1 VVATKRK
8 MGPANSVPGYLK
20 VVEIIQREIA
30 LGRILS
36 GEKLPAE
43 RQFAKQLGVA
53 RETVRQALRI
63 LEGSGV
69 VRVKRG
75 ASGGAFVCEVQLS
88 QAEARSILRSQSDEI
103 LQLIDFRVILEGAA
117 AKALARSHSQ
127 EIIDEIDSAISN
139 LENATTLSESRS
151 ADTAFHLAIARGT
164 KNSFLLKAIEDA
176 RVRMFQPVDAFQMEF
191 VKKSSLKA
199 HRDIRHAIA
208 EGNSPKAE
216 QLMKAHLDLTSIEFK
231 KLIED

>member
-20 VVEIIQREIA
+20 VVEIVQREIA
-30 LGRILS
+30 LGRILP

-43 RQFAKQLGVA
+43 RKFAEQLGVS

-69 VRVKRG
+69 LNVKRG

-88 QAEARSILRSQSDEI
+88 QAEVKSILRNQLDEV
-103 LQLIDFRVILEGAA
+103 LQLIDFREILEGAA
-117 AKALARSHSQ
+117 AKALATSHSK

-151 ADTAFHLAIARGT
+151 ADTAFHLAVARGT
-164 KNSFLLKAIEDA
+164 KNSFLLKSIEDA

-199 HRDIRHAIA
+199 HRDIRQAIT
-208 EGNSPKAE
+208 EGDALKAE
-216 QLMKAHLDLTSIEFK
+216 ELMQAHLKQTSEEFK

>member
-1 VVATKRK
+1 MVATKRK

-53 RETVRQALRI
+53 RETVRQALRV
-63 LEGSGV
+63 LEESGV

-88 QAEARSILRSQSDEI
+88 QAEVRSILRSQSDEI
-103 LQLIDFRVILEGAA
+103 LQLIDFRVILERAA
-117 AKALARSHSQ
+117 ASALAKSHSQ
-127 EIIDEIDSAISN
+127 EIIDEIDSAILN

-191 VKKSSLKA
+191 VKKSSLEA
-199 HRDIRHAIA
+199 HRGIRHAIA
-208 EGNSPKAE
+208 QGNGPKAE
-216 QLMKAHLDLTSIEFK
+216 QLMKAHLDLTTIEFK
-231 KLIED
+231 KLIDD

>member
-1 VVATKRK
+1 MVATKRK

-20 VVEIIQREIA
+20 VVEIVQREIA
-30 LGRILS
+30 LGRILP

-43 RQFAKQLGVA
+43 RKFAEQLGVS

-69 VRVKRG
+69 LNVKRG

-88 QAEARSILRSQSDEI
+88 QAEVKSILRNQLDEV
-103 LQLIDFRVILEGAA
+103 LQLIDFREILEGAA
-117 AKALARSHSQ
+117 AKALATSHSK

-151 ADTAFHLAIARGT
+151 ADTAFHLAVARGT
-164 KNSFLLKAIEDA
+164 KNSFLLKSIEDA

-191 VKKSSLKA
+191 VKKASLKA
-199 HRDIRHAIA
+199 HRDVRQAIT
-208 EGNSPKAE
+208 EGDALKAE
-216 QLMKAHLDLTSIEFK
+216 ELMQAHLKQTSEEFK

>member
-1 VVATKRK
+1 MVATKRK

-20 VVEIIQREIA
+20 VVEIVQREIA
-30 LGRILS
+30 LGRILP

-43 RQFAKQLGVA
+43 RKFAEQLGVS

-69 VRVKRG
+69 LNVKRG

-88 QAEARSILRSQSDEI
+88 QAEVKSILRNQLDEV
-103 LQLIDFRVILEGAA
+103 LQLIDFREILEGAA
-117 AKALARSHSQ
+117 AKALATSHSK

-151 ADTAFHLAIARGT
+151 ADTAFHLAVARGT
-164 KNSFLLKAIEDA
+164 KNSFLLKSIEDA

-199 HRDIRHAIA
+199 HRDIRQAIT
-208 EGNSPKAE
+208 EGDALKAE
-216 QLMKAHLDLTSIEFK
+216 ELMQAHLKQTSEEFK

>member
-1 VVATKRK
+1 MVATKRK

-43 RQFAKQLGVA
+43 RQFAEQLGVA

-75 ASGGAFVCEVQLS
+75 ASGGAFVCEVQHS
-88 QAEARSILRSQSDEI
+88 QAEVRSILRSQSDEI

-117 AKALARSHSQ
+117 AKALAKSHSQ

-139 LENATTLSESRS
+139 LEKATTLSESRS

-191 VKKSSLKA
+191 VKKSSLTA

-216 QLMKAHLDLTSIEFK
+216 QLMKTHLDLTSVEFK

>member
-1 VVATKRK
+1 

-20 VVEIIQREIA
+20 VVEIVQREIA
-30 LGRILS
+30 LGRILP

-43 RQFAKQLGVA
+43 RKFAEQLGVS

-69 VRVKRG
+69 LNVKRG

-88 QAEARSILRSQSDEI
+88 QAEVKSILRNQLDEV
-103 LQLIDFRVILEGAA
+103 LQLIDFREILEGAA
-117 AKALARSHSQ
+117 AKALATSHSK

-151 ADTAFHLAIARGT
+151 ADTAFHLAVARGT
-164 KNSFLLKAIEDA
+164 KNSFLLKSIEDA

-191 VKKSSLKA
+191 VKKASLKA
-199 HRDIRHAIA
+199 HRDIRQAIT
-208 EGNSPKAE
+208 EGDALKAE
-216 QLMKAHLDLTSIEFK
+216 ELMQAHLKQTSEEFK

>member
-1 VVATKRK
+1 
-8 MGPANSVPGYLK
+8 MGPANSVPGHVK
-20 VVEIIQREIA
+20 VVEIIHREIA
-30 LGRILS
+30 LGRILP

-43 RQFAKQLGVA
+43 RKFAEQLGVS

-69 VRVKRG
+69 LSIRRG
-75 ASGGAFVCEVQLS
+75 ASGGAFVCEVEMS
-88 QAEARSILRSQSDEI
+88 QAEVKSILRNQLDEV
-103 LQLIDFRVILEGAA
+103 LQLIDFREILEGAA
-117 AKALARSHSQ
+117 AKALSASHSP
-127 EIIDEIDSAISN
+127 EIIDDIDSAITQ

-176 RVRMFQPVDAFQMEF
+176 RVRMFQPVDAFHMEF

-199 HRDIRHAIA
+199 HRDIRQAIA
-208 EGNSPKAE
+208 HGDAAQAE
-216 QLMKAHLDLTSIEFK
+216 HLMKAHLKQTSIEFR
-231 KLIED
+231 KLIDE

>member
-1 VVATKRK
+1 
-8 MGPANSVPGYLK
+8 M
-20 VVEIIQREIA
+20 
-30 LGRILS
+30 
-36 GEKLPAE
+36 
-43 RQFAKQLGVA
+43 
-53 RETVRQALRI
+53 
-63 LEGSGV
+63 
-69 VRVKRG
+69 
-75 ASGGAFVCEVQLS
+75 
-88 QAEARSILRSQSDEI
+88 
-103 LQLIDFRVILEGAA
+103 QLIDFRVILEGAA
-117 AKALARSHSQ
+117 AKALAKSHSQ

-176 RVRMFQPVDAFQMEF
+176 RVRMFQPVDAFHMEF
-191 VKKSSLKA
+191 VKNSSLKA

>member
-1 VVATKRK
+1 VVATQRT
-8 MGPANSVPGYLK
+8 MGPANSVPGHVK

-30 LGRILS
+30 LGRILP

-43 RQFAKQLGVA
+43 RKFAEQLGVS
-53 RETVRQALRI
+53 RETVRQALRT

-69 VRVKRG
+69 LSIKRG
-75 ASGGAFVCEVQLS
+75 ASGGAFVCEVEMS
-88 QAEARSILRSQSDEI
+88 QAEVKSILRNQLAEV
-103 LQLIDFRVILEGAA
+103 LQLIDFREILEGAA
-117 AKALARSHSQ
+117 AKALATSHSP
-127 EIIDEIDSAISN
+127 EIIDDIDSAITQ

-164 KNSFLLKAIEDA
+164 KNSFLLKSIEDA
-176 RVRMFQPVDAFQMEF
+176 RVRMFQPVDAFHVEF

-208 EGNSPKAE
+208 HGDAAQAE
-216 QLMKAHLDLTSIEFK
+216 HLMKSHLNQTSIEFK
-231 KLIED
+231 KLIDE

>member
-1 VVATKRK
+1 MVATKRK

-43 RQFAKQLGVA
+43 RQFAQQLGVA
-53 RETVRQALRI
+53 RETVRQALRV
-63 LEGSGV
+63 LEESGV

-88 QAEARSILRSQSDEI
+88 QAEVRSILRSQSDEI
-103 LQLIDFRVILEGAA
+103 LQLIDFRVILERAA
-117 AKALARSHSQ
+117 VSALAKSHSQ

-191 VKKSSLKA
+191 VKKSSLEA
-199 HRDIRHAIA
+199 HRGIRHAIA
-208 EGNSPKAE
+208 QGNGPKAE
-216 QLMKAHLDLTSIEFK
+216 QLMKAHLDLTTIEFK
-231 KLIED
+231 KLIDD